1 MLAEIDF
8 EQIARQAH
16 AAWCGKMIREGW
28 TPGEEYSPMGRTHD
42 ALVPFEQLS
51 RRDALAA
58 LRAAEFDG
66 ADLLASIIDYRR
78 GPDRDFTLEEMRV
91 GLAVICVDDDPPIR
105 GEVTDWVSDERGQ
118 LMTIIVRW
126 TDGAVSEHPAFAGEL
141 ARADE

>member
-1 MLAEIDF
+1 MQVEVDI

-28 TPGEEYSPMGRTHD
+28 APAEEYNEVTRTHD
-42 ALVPFEQLS
+42 ALVPFDELS
-51 RRDALAA
+51 RRDALTA

-66 ADLLASIIDYRR
+66 VEMLASIIDYSR

-91 GLAVICVDDDPPIR
+91 GLPVICVDDDPPIR
-105 GEVTDWVSDERGQ
+105 GEVTDWISDEQGR

-126 TDGAVSEHPAFAGEL
+126 SDGGVTEHPAFAGEL